1 MDIDDRLST
10 ISWGKSFLYKCDK
23 QECQQIRHNKPVK
36 CNKAEKREKEI
47 YKHTHV
53 YDYMCGDTVVCTHE
67 WKH

>member
-1 MDIDDRLST
+1 MDIDDRLFT

-47 YKHTHV
+47 YKHTRV
-53 YDYMCGDTVVCTHE
+53 
-67 WKH
+67 